1 MNAPPSAPTPRQ
13 AGAQS
18 LHNTWLSLWGQ
29 RSAREQHLLGWA
41 SLVLVLATVWSL
53 ALAPALRTWQ
63 QAPGKQAQL
72 DAQSQRMRQ
81 LQLQA
86 KSLQKPPTLTRAEAA
101 QWLENSLGSLGPN
114 AQISLQDERATLRV
128 QAAPADAL
136 ARWMSQAR
144 DNAQALPLQ
153 AELQQ
158 TEAAT
163 SLTGSQP
170 SGASRAD
177 QAAGASPSP
186 TPSQTTRQTSL
197 QTSPQTDATA
207 GSANKSDPVWRGS
220 MVLRLP

>member
-13 AGAQS
+13 AGLPS
-18 LHNTWLSLWGQ
+18 LQNTWQSLWGQ
-29 RSAREQHLLGWA
+29 RSAREQQLLGWA
-41 SLVLVLATVWSL
+41 GLVLLLVTVWSL
-53 ALAPALRTWQ
+53 ALAPALGTWL
-63 QAPGKQAQL
+63 QAPDKQAQL

-86 KSLQKPPTLTRAEAA
+86 QSLQKPPTLSRAEAA

-114 AQISLQDERATLRV
+114 AQISLQGERATLRV

-153 AELQQ
+153 AQLQQ
-158 TEAAT
+158 TQAAT
-163 SLTGSQP
+163 SPTDSQP
-170 SGASRAD
+170 SGASRAVRAARATPSLAPSLAPP
-177 QAAGASPSP
+177 QAAA
-186 TPSQTTRQTSL
+186 
-197 QTSPQTDATA
+197 AA
-207 GSANKSDPVWRGS
+207 GPAHNNDPLWRGS

>member
-1 MNAPPSAPTPRQ
+1 MNAPPSAQTPRQ
-13 AGAQS
+13 EGVQS
-18 LHNTWLSLWGQ
+18 LQNTWQKLWGQ
-29 RSAREQHLLGWA
+29 RSAREQQLLGWA

-53 ALAPALRTWQ
+53 ALAPALGTWLE
-63 QAPGKQAQL
+63 APDKQAQL

-86 KSLQKPPTLTRAEAA
+86 QIMQKPPTLSRAEAT

-114 AQISLQDERATLRV
+114 AQISLQGERVTLRV

-158 TEAAT
+158 TEAVT

-170 SGASRAD
+170 SGASRSARS
-177 QAAGASPSP
+177 AGASLPQ
-186 TPSQTTRQTSL
+186 TPSQTS
-197 QTSPQTDATA
+197 SQTDATA

-220 MVLRLP
+220 MILRLP